1 MTDPKLRDLI
11 KRQSREAE
19 LLIFSYTGS
28 LLATHRKKKK
38 WKKETYF
45 TSLPSPVWFSSEYRA
60 NGRNTFIE
68 YVPPHSAKTKNA
80 EMQTKGLWWAFSCH
94 GLGGWAKESRTDWGG
109 DVPDGQMLAKGE
121 QQWKSPPNP
130 GQCANLRPCYR
141 WHILYTYCHILTNK
155 LLHARILLTDII

>member
-45 TSLPSPVWFSSEYRA
+45 ASLPSPVWFSSEYRA

-80 EMQTKGLWWAFSCH
+80 AMQNKGLWWAFLAMVWGAGQKNH
-94 GLGGWAKESRTDWGG
+94 GLTEVEMCQTGRCWLKGSSNGNPPLSRP
-109 DVPDGQMLAKGE
+109 VCQPEAMLPMA
-121 QQWKSPPNP
+121 
-130 GQCANLRPCYR
+130 
-141 WHILYTYCHILTNK
+141 YTVH
-155 LLHARILLTDII
+155 LLSHTHK

>member
-1 MTDPKLRDLI
+1 MTDPNLRDLI

-80 EMQTKGLWWAFSCH
+80 AMQTKGLWWAFSCH

-121 QQWKSPPNP
+121 QQRKSPPIQASMP
-130 GQCANLRPCYR
+130 TWGHAIDGIYCTPTV
-141 WHILYTYCHILTNK
+141 TYSQINHWMRTSY
-155 LLHARILLTDII
+155 